1 MAAIGGKGTCLYK
14 ADGVLVDGKREG
26 RKMGGRGRLWVR
38 VRDGRNMC
46 NFKKGKRVFMKTDMM
61 GDVDTIR
68 RQVKTIIT

>member
-1 MAAIGGKGTCLYK
+1 
-14 ADGVLVDGKREG
+14 
-26 RKMGGRGRLWVR
+26 MGGRGWLQVR

-46 NFKKGKRVFMKTDMM
+46 SFKKGKRLFMKTDMM